1 MVLTRIVALVCL
13 FMLGGC
19 SYSYDI
25 LAKMIDGRLTFVVS
39 PYSFRKP
46 ASCLTRV
53 MVAQDPQSDG
63 QTGPNGEGE
72 VAHEGIVWWDEVG
85 RECSTRFPV
94 TYGVGL
100 VGSPRSP
107 EEEARQIEAKP
118 LTPGIIYEVHIT
130 SGSTGYGVGRFRL
143 GASGGVEN
151 LPY

>member
-1 MVLTRIVALVCL
+1 MVLTRIAAVVCL
-13 FMLGGC
+13 LMLGGC

-39 PYSFRKP
+39 PNSFRKP
-46 ASCLTRV
+46 ASCLTMV

-72 VAHEGIVWWDEVG
+72 VGHEGIVWWDEVG

-94 TYGVGL
+94 TYGVRL
-100 VGSPRSP
+100 AGSPRSL
-107 EEEARQIEAKP
+107 EAAARQIDAKP
-118 LTPGIIYEVHIT
+118 LRPGIIYEVHIT

-143 GASGGVEN
+143 VPNGGVEN
-151 LPY
+151 IPQ